1 MKKLDL
7 IFNAFFILDL
17 WNTRLFYIEEI
28 FGWHSK
34 KEFQVI
40 EKKLLKISTMYPIF
54 SHTNHFNKIFLKIK
68 KYLLSFI

>member
-28 FGWHSK
+28 FEWHSK

-40 EKKLLKISTMYPIF
+40 EKKTS
-54 SHTNHFNKIFLKIK
+54 
-68 KYLLSFI
+68 